1 MDTPNFE
8 GAHNHDRHRTVGP
21 HRAWCHNCR
30 EWCYP
35 DGWCACCHEA
45 AGHVW
50 MDPLRVSVE
59 AITEIIDGANDAY
72 NDGRAE
78 SYDLDS
84 PIHPK
89 IQVMAAAVVAWINGE
104 TP

>member
-1 MDTPNFE
+1 
-8 GAHNHDRHRTVGP
+8 
-21 HRAWCHNCR
+21 
-30 EWCYP
+30 
-35 DGWCACCHEA
+35 
-45 AGHVW
+45 